1 MSHAGSSGLTS
12 RTIMAADNQQGIR
25 LHETNEGRETQQGIA
40 GFEGLNALFFMFALG
55 LALMIFRRFA
65 GEVPPN
71 MPAAI
76 IGAAIPLVLVSF
88 YCFGLKQGKPPSYD
102 VELGEWLIIKASGGS
117 YFSPRQV
124 EPLALD
130 WVQDPKNKDSQI

>member
-1 MSHAGSSGLTS
+1 
-12 RTIMAADNQQGIR
+12 MAADQQQGIR

-40 GFEGLNALFFMFALG
+40 GFEGLNALFFMAALG

-65 GEVPPN
+65 TDVPPN
-71 MPAAI
+71 MPAAF
-76 IGAAIPLVLVSF
+76 IGAAIPLVLVSL

-102 VELGEWLIIKASGGS
+102 VELGEWLIIKLSGAS

-124 EPLALD
+124 EPLSLD
-130 WVQDPKNKDSQI
+130 WVQDPKNKESQV

>member
-1 MSHAGSSGLTS
+1 MSAE
-12 RTIMAADNQQGIR
+12 NQQGIR

-65 GEVPPN
+65 ADTPPN
-71 MPAAI
+71 MPAAV
-76 IGAAIPLVLVSF
+76 IGAAIPLVLVSL

-102 VELGEWLIIKASGGS
+102 VELGEWLIIKASGAS

-124 EPLALD
+124 EPLSLD
-130 WVQDPKNKDSQI
+130 WVQDPKNKEPQV